1 MDQEETIV
9 VSKENLVK
17 LNLIW
22 GVVGFI
28 AATGG
33 FFMFLFN
40 FLNMAMVSLFLAFG
54 GVIVGGINVYIY
66 RTKPAWFFKQYVAKV
81 LKQTGKQVV
90 FQ

>member
-9 VSKENLVK
+9 VSKENLAK
-17 LNLIW
+17 LNFIW
-22 GVVGFI
+22 GMVGFI
-28 AATGG
+28 GA